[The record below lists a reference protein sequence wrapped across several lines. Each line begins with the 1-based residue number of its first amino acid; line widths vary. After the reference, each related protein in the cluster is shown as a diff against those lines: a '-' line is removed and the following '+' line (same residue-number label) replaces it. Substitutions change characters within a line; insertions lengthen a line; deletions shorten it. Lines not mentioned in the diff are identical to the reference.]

1 MSTLIPYDIINVIC
15 EYLSHITDSGWILN
29 VNRSGKMRL
38 LPREYFTKSINNLHS
53 FKLGVLGNQIQ
64 LNLQQWASI
73 EENMSQ
79 KIVCAIETPYRLYNQ
94 PKIDEDYKRG
104 VVYINRSYIYN
115 DPETDQRMVA
125 YIELSNRLTDGN
137 VSFRQGCVYNQKGE
151 SFIITGYSLDEQTG
165 SINMVVNPF
174 NMDCFIEYNFNGNQ
188 EAITEMMEASN
199 TLSELEEEEE
209 EGEEE
214 EDIDFENLP
223 PLQMYM

>member
-1 MSTLIPYDIINVIC
+1 
-15 EYLSHITDSGWILN
+15 
-29 VNRSGKMRL
+29 
-38 LPREYFTKSINNLHS
+38 
-53 FKLGVLGNQIQ
+53 
-64 LNLQQWASI
+64 
-73 EENMSQ
+73 
-79 KIVCAIETPYRLYNQ
+79 
-94 PKIDEDYKRG
+94 
-104 VVYINRSYIYN
+104 
-115 DPETDQRMVA
+115 MVA